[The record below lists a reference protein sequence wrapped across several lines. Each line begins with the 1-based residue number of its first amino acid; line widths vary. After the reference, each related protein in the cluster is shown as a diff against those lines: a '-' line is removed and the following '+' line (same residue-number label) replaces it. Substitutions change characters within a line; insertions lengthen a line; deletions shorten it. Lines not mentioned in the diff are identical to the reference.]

1 MYVYTLRRREAV
13 DTFLKLKT
21 TTTNYCKMEEDV
33 DFDGQFH
40 EDGDAEEKPHRARPL
55 CDSSTL
61 QMSKTKERD
70 EGPLEWTIN
79 TVHFCFFNWEHN
91 YVH

>member
-1 MYVYTLRRREAV
+1 M

-21 TTTNYCKMEEDV
+21 TTTNYCEMEEDE

-40 EDGDAEEKPHRARPL
+40 EDGDAEEEPYGAWERSFGKARPSW
-55 CDSSTL
+55 DSSPL

-70 EGPLEWTIN
+70 EEPLEWTIN
-79 TVHFCFFNWEHN
+79 TGNLCH
-91 YVH
+91 